1 MTIKS
6 YYSTLSSEAKGQ
18 MTSHAFNIGAVEYLD
33 ESGAEADSI
42 EKNITGEKMYQ
53 WTGNIGL
60 VNVSDMLKASLNPLC
75 KSATDQLDK
84 IMNSSQSTC
93 NNNYLF
99 EITEPTGFWSIN
111 AFGSESGAF
120 YGTSDSPSAWNGARS
135 SGMTGIVINYAD
147 TDVLDGARPV
157 LYLKSNISLEGE
169 GTQSD
174 PFTIS

>member
-1 MTIKS
+1 M
-6 YYSTLSSEAKGQ
+6 
-18 MTSHAFNIGAVEYLD
+18 NI
-33 ESGAEADSI
+33 I
-42 EKNITGEKMYQ
+42 
-53 WTGNIGL
+53 
-60 VNVSDMLKASLNPLC
+60 
-75 KSATDQLDK
+75 
-84 IMNSSQSTC
+84 TC

-120 YGTSDSPSAWNGARS
+120 SGNSDSANAWDGARN
-135 SGMTGIVINYAD
+135 SGMSGID
-147 TDVLDGARPV
+147 TSSAYYDGSDGVRPV

>member
-1 MTIKS
+1 MIKNFIK
-6 YYSTLSSEAKGQ
+6 YYKPYKRLFILDMIAALLFAVCDLVYPIITRNIMNEVVPKKDLRMLVVFAITLVVI
-18 MTSHAFNIGAVEYLD
+18 F
-33 ESGAEADSI
+33 
-42 EKNITGEKMYQ
+42 
-53 WTGNIGL
+53 
-60 VNVSDMLKASLNPLC
+60 MLKASLNPLC

-99 EITEPTGFWSIN
+99 EVTEPTLFWSIN

-120 YGTSDSPSAWNGARS
+120 RGNSDSANAWIGARY
-135 SGMTGIVINYAD
+135 SGLTGLGPNNAYD
-147 TDVLDGARPV
+147 DVRYGARPV